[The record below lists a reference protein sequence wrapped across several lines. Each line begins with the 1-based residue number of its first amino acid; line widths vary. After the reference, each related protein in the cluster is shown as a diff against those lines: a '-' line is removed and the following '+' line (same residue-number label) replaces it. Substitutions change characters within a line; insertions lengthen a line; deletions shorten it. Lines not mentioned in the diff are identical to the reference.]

1 MCESIGNYEVPAG
14 VGVLQKFLSQVRS
27 SKLWDPVDCIIKTL
41 ESPKQ
46 DVNSNDC
53 AIMMLKTAR
62 MLLQD
67 PEDFCER
74 AENNDLLTW
83 YTYDQVRGGREDI
96 VNTMVSLGERQRLPG
111 GLLEKEETLDLLVPT
126 FPYQVICIQT

>member
-1 MCESIGNYEVPAG
+1 
-14 VGVLQKFLSQVRS
+14 
-27 SKLWDPVDCIIKTL
+27 
-41 ESPKQ
+41 
-46 DVNSNDC
+46 
-53 AIMMLKTAR
+53 MMLKTAR

-126 FPYQVICIQT
+126 FPYQVSCIQT